1 MNYFSE
7 GRGLSKLGLLE
18 GIKRYFESPERY
30 FTKELI
36 LIILSELL
44 KGPMTTRELYEITS
58 RRLGKRYNYQYL
70 VLILCRLRKKGI
82 VRSEQLA
89 FSGESIWYISL
100 ELTEKAK
107 LREIIEAVKS

>member
-1 MNYFSE
+1 MNYFFE
-7 GRGLSKLGLLE
+7 ERNLSKLGLLE

-70 VLILCRLRKKGI
+70 VLTLYRLRKKGI
-82 VRSEQLA
+82 VNNEQLL
-89 FSGESIWYISL
+89 FIGESIWYINL
-100 ELTEKAK
+100 ELTEK
-107 LREIIEAVKS
+107 LREIIEGIKS

>member
-1 MNYFSE
+1 
-7 GRGLSKLGLLE
+7 LSKLGLLE
-18 GIKRYFESPERY
+18 GIKRYFEFPVRY

-70 VLILCRLRKKGI
+70 VLTLYRLRKKGI
-82 VRSEQLA
+82 VNNERLL
-89 FSGESIWYISL
+89 FSDETIWYINL

-107 LREIIEAVKS
+107 LREIIEGIKS

>member
-1 MNYFSE
+1 
-7 GRGLSKLGLLE
+7 LSKLGLLE
-18 GIKRYFESPERY
+18 GIKRYFEFPVRY

-36 LIILSELL
+36 LIILTELL

-70 VLILCRLRKKGI
+70 VLTLHRLRKKGI
-82 VRSEQLA
+82 VNNERLF
-89 FSGESIWYISL
+89 FSGDVIWYINL

-107 LREIIEAVKS
+107 LREILEGIKS

>member
-18 GIKRYFESPERY
+18 GTRRYLEAPEWY

-44 KGPMTTRELYEITS
+44 KGPRTTKELYEITS
-58 RRLGKRYNYQYL
+58 GRLGKRYNYQYL
-70 VLILCRLRKKGI
+70 VLTLCRLRKKGI
-82 VRSEQLA
+82 VNNERLI
-89 FSGESIWYISL
+89 FTGEAIWYISL
-100 ELTEKAK
+100 ESVEKEK
-107 LREIIEAVKS
+107 LREIVEAIKS